1 MNEPIFIARQD
12 TLEQEILPAHW
23 LSQYKLFGEES
34 YTFQDKGIWKKLCM
48 SSAAANDRDIHAEAL
63 EEMLTTFSAEHTGK
77 WMLLVY
83 GTNAAVLEGLATMA
97 AIAANGTAMAAV
109 AGNALLMHAIT
120 NSQTAMRAIANSQ
133 TAMQRIANSTT
144 AMDAIGGSKIARG
157 AVQASPYYNSYI
169 KENDMAIAKLVVG
182 FANLESARY
191 SGCAGMA
198 ADSTAMTA
206 IAASS
211 AAMTAIAASSAAMTA
226 IAASSAAM
234 TAIAVSAVAMN
245 AIGGNSIARDAI
257 SASSY
262 YDANIKENDMAIAKL
277 VVGFANLESA
287 RYSGCAGMAADST
300 AMTAVAASS
309 TAMTAVAAS
318 STAMTAVAASS
329 TAMTAVAAS
338 GVALQAIAKAY
349 KQTADMLKFLQAVN
363 ASDTLIKSIYNTLTK
378 ATTLFGAAQL
388 GSQDSVENANSWAT
402 TSAAPNAFLACACG
416 YYSSGNSVN
425 VTYNGTVIA
434 QKKTGTKLP
443 GSVASTNVNA
453 ITMAPSTFTENGDGY
468 LAVQKFTAK

>member
-23 LSQYKLFGEES
+23 LAQYKLFGEES
-34 YTFQDKGIWKKLCM
+34 YTFQNKEIWKKLCM
-48 SSAAANDRDIHAEAL
+48 SRAAANDRDMHAEAL

-77 WMLLVY
+77 WMLLIY
-83 GTNAAVLEGLATMA
+83 GLDAAVLEGLATMA

-120 NSQTAMRAIANSQ
+120 NSETAMQAISRSQ

-144 AMDAIGGSKIARG
+144 AMDAISGSKIARG

-169 KENDMAIAKLVVG
+169 KENDMAIAKLVV
-182 FANLESARY
+182 ALASLASAGY
-191 SGCAGMA
+191 SGMAGVA
-198 ADSTAMTA
+198 ADATAMNAVAASSTAMNA
-206 IAASS
+206 VAASS
-211 AAMTAIAASSAAMTA
+211 
-226 IAASSAAM
+226 
-234 TAIAVSAVAMN
+234 VARN
-245 AIGGNSIARDAI
+245 AI
-257 SASSY
+257 SASPY
-262 YDANIKENDMAIAKL
+262 YDAKIKENDMAIAKL

-318 STAMTAVAASS
+318 
-329 TAMTAVAAS
+329 
-338 GVALQAIAKAY
+338 GVALKAIAQAY
-349 KQTADMLKFLQAVN
+349 KKTANMLKFLQAVN

-378 ATTLFGAAQL
+378 ATTLFAAAQL
-388 GSQDSVENANSWAT
+388 GAQDDVASANSWAT

-434 QKKTGTKLP
+434 QKKTGTAKP
-443 GSVASTNVNA
+443 GSVTSTNVNA

>member
-1 MNEPIFIARQD
+1 MSNPIFIARQD
-12 TLEQEILPAHW
+12 TLENDILPAQW
-23 LSQYKLFGEES
+23 LSHYKLFGEES
-34 YTFQDKGIWKKLCM
+34 YTFQDKEIWKKLCM
-48 SSAAANDRDIHAEAL
+48 SRAAANDRDMHAEAL

-77 WMLLVY
+77 WMLLIY
-83 GTNAAVLEGLATMA
+83 GLDAAVLEGLATMA

-120 NSQTAMRAIANSQ
+120 NSQTAMHAIANSE

-144 AMDAIGGSKIARG
+144 AMDAIGGSKIARD
-157 AVQASPYYNSYI
+157 AVQASPYYDAKI

-198 ADSTAMTA
+198 ADST
-206 IAASS
+206 
-211 AAMTAIAASSAAMTA
+211 AMTA

-318 STAMTAVAASS
+318 ATAMGKIAAVDAALSKLAAST
-329 TAMTAVAAS
+329 TAMDALYARKKQMKGGSAS
-338 GVALQAIAKAY
+338 KSG
-349 KQTADMLKFLQAVN
+349 KFIILE
-363 ASDTLIKSIYNTLTK
+363 I
-378 ATTLFGAAQL
+378 
-388 GSQDSVENANSWAT
+388 SQS
-402 TSAAPNAFLACACG
+402 NAFNISKYG
-416 YYSSGNSVN
+416 YATLSDGSKPDWSS
-425 VTYNGTVIA
+425 
-434 QKKTGTKLP
+434 
-443 GSVASTNVNA
+443 
-453 ITMAPSTFTENGDGY
+453 Y
-468 LAVQKFTAK
+468 LAKYAFFRKYPKHATYMLNDTDSDDYIYYFDIASP

>member
-23 LSQYKLFGEES
+23 LAQYKLFGEES

-83 GTNAAVLEGLATMA
+83 GTNAAALEGLATMA
-97 AIAANGTAMAAV
+97 AIAANGTAMGAIV
-109 AGNALLMHAIT
+109 DNALLMHAIA
-120 NSQTAMRAIANSQ
+120 NSETAMQRIANSQ

-144 AMDAIGGSKIARG
+144 AMDAISGSKIARD
-157 AVQASPYYNSYI
+157 AVQASPYYNSYIKENDMAIAKLVVSFANLASAGYSGMAGVAADATAMNAVAASSTAMNAVAASSTAMNAVAASSTAINAVAASSVARNAISASPYYDAKI

-198 ADSTAMTA
+198 GDATAMTA
-206 IAASS
+206 VAAS
-211 AAMTAIAASSAAMTA
+211 
-226 IAASSAAM
+226 
-234 TAIAVSAVAMN
+234 
-245 AIGGNSIARDAI
+245 
-257 SASSY
+257 
-262 YDANIKENDMAIAKL
+262 
-277 VVGFANLESA
+277 
-287 RYSGCAGMAADST
+287 ST

-338 GVALQAIAKAY
+338 ATAMGKIAAVDAALSKLAASTTAMDALYARK
-349 KQTADMLKFLQAVN
+349 KQMKGGSASKSGKFIILE
-363 ASDTLIKSIYNTLTK
+363 I
-378 ATTLFGAAQL
+378 
-388 GSQDSVENANSWAT
+388 SQS
-402 TSAAPNAFLACACG
+402 NAFNTSKYG
-416 YYSSGNSVN
+416 YATLSDGSKPDWSS
-425 VTYNGTVIA
+425 
-434 QKKTGTKLP
+434 
-443 GSVASTNVNA
+443 
-453 ITMAPSTFTENGDGY
+453 Y
-468 LAVQKFTAK
+468 LAKYAFFQKYPKYATYMLNDTDSDDYIYYFDIASP

>member
-1 MNEPIFIARQD
+1 MSNPIFIARQD

-34 YTFQDKGIWKKLCM
+34 YTFQDKEIWKRLCM
-48 SSAAANDRDIHAEAL
+48 SRAAANDRDMHAEAL

-77 WMLLVY
+77 WMLTVY
-83 GTNAAVLEGLATMA
+83 GMDAAVLEGLATMA
-97 AIAANGTAMAAV
+97 AVAGNGTAMAAV

-120 NSQTAMRAIANSQ
+120 NSETAMRVIANSQ
-133 TAMQRIANSTT
+133 TAMQRVANSAT
-144 AMDAIGGSKIARG
+144 AMDAISGSKIARG

-198 ADSTAMTA
+198 ADST
-206 IAASS
+206 
-211 AAMTAIAASSAAMTA
+211 
-226 IAASSAAM
+226 AM

-318 STAMTAVAASS
+318 ATAMGKIAAVDAALSKLAAST
-329 TAMTAVAAS
+329 TAMDALYARKKQMKGGSAS
-338 GVALQAIAKAY
+338 KSG
-349 KQTADMLKFLQAVN
+349 KFIILE
-363 ASDTLIKSIYNTLTK
+363 I
-378 ATTLFGAAQL
+378 
-388 GSQDSVENANSWAT
+388 SQS
-402 TSAAPNAFLACACG
+402 NAFNTSKYG
-416 YYSSGNSVN
+416 YATLSDGSKPDWSS
-425 VTYNGTVIA
+425 
-434 QKKTGTKLP
+434 
-443 GSVASTNVNA
+443 
-453 ITMAPSTFTENGDGY
+453 Y
-468 LAVQKFTAK
+468 LAKYAFFQKYPKYATYMLNDTDSDDYIYYFDIASP

>member
-1 MNEPIFIARQD
+1 MSNPIFIARQD
-12 TLEQEILPAHW
+12 TLENDILPAHW

-34 YTFQDKGIWKKLCM
+34 YTFQDKEIWKKLCM
-48 SSAAANDRDIHAEAL
+48 SSAAANDRDMHAEAL

-77 WMLLVY
+77 WMLLIY
-83 GTNAAVLEGLATMA
+83 GLDAAALEGLASMA

-109 AGNALLMHAIT
+109 AGNALLMHAIA
-120 NSQTAMRAIANSQ
+120 NSETAMQAISRSQ
-133 TAMQRIANSTT
+133 TAMQRIANSAT
-144 AMDAIGGSKIARG
+144 AMDAISGNKIARD
-157 AVQASPYYNSYI
+157 AVQASPYYDAKI

-198 ADSTAMTA
+198 ADST
-206 IAASS
+206 
-211 AAMTAIAASSAAMTA
+211 AMTAIAASSAAMTA

-318 STAMTAVAASS
+318 STAMTAVAASA
-329 TAMTAVAAS
+329 TAMGKIAAVDAALSKLAAS
-338 GVALQAIAKAY
+338 TTAMDALYARK
-349 KQTADMLKFLQAVN
+349 KQMKGGSASKSGKFIILE
-363 ASDTLIKSIYNTLTK
+363 I
-378 ATTLFGAAQL
+378 
-388 GSQDSVENANSWAT
+388 SQS
-402 TSAAPNAFLACACG
+402 NAFNTSKYG
-416 YYSSGNSVN
+416 YATLSDGSKPDWSS
-425 VTYNGTVIA
+425 
-434 QKKTGTKLP
+434 
-443 GSVASTNVNA
+443 
-453 ITMAPSTFTENGDGY
+453 Y
-468 LAVQKFTAK
+468 LAKYAFFQKYPKYATYMLNDTDSDDYIYYFDIASP

>member
-1 MNEPIFIARQD
+1 MSNPIFIARQD
-12 TLEQEILPAHW
+12 TLENDILPAHW

-34 YTFQDKGIWKKLCM
+34 YTFQDKEIWKKLCM
-48 SSAAANDRDIHAEAL
+48 SSAAANDRDMHAEAL

-77 WMLLVY
+77 WMLLIY
-83 GTNAAVLEGLATMA
+83 GLDAAALEGLASMA

-109 AGNALLMHAIT
+109 AGNALLMHAIA
-120 NSQTAMRAIANSQ
+120 NSETAMQAISRSQ
-133 TAMQRIANSTT
+133 TAMQRIANSAT
-144 AMDAIGGSKIARG
+144 AMDAISGNKIARD
-157 AVQASPYYNSYI
+157 AVQASPYYDAKI

-198 ADSTAMTA
+198 ADST
-206 IAASS
+206 
-211 AAMTAIAASSAAMTA
+211 AMTA

-338 GVALQAIAKAY
+338 ATAMGKIAAVDAALSKLAASTTAMDALYARK
-349 KQTADMLKFLQAVN
+349 KQMKGGSASKSGKFIILE
-363 ASDTLIKSIYNTLTK
+363 I
-378 ATTLFGAAQL
+378 
-388 GSQDSVENANSWAT
+388 SQS
-402 TSAAPNAFLACACG
+402 NAFNTSKYG
-416 YYSSGNSVN
+416 YATLSDGSKPDWSS
-425 VTYNGTVIA
+425 
-434 QKKTGTKLP
+434 
-443 GSVASTNVNA
+443 
-453 ITMAPSTFTENGDGY
+453 Y
-468 LAVQKFTAK
+468 LAKYAFFQKYPKYATYMLNDTDSDDYIYYFDIASP

>member
-1 MNEPIFIARQD
+1 MSNPIFIARQD

-34 YTFQDKGIWKKLCM
+34 YTFQDKEIWKKLCM
-48 SSAAANDRDIHAEAL
+48 SSAAANDRDMHAEAL

-77 WMLLVY
+77 WMLTVY
-83 GTNAAVLEGLATMA
+83 GMDAAVLEGLASMA
-97 AIAANGTAMAAV
+97 AVAGNGTAMAAV
-109 AGNALLMHAIT
+109 AANALLMHAIT
-120 NSQTAMRAIANSQ
+120 NSETAMRAIANSQ
-133 TAMQRIANSTT
+133 TAMHAIANSETAMQRIANSTT
-144 AMDAIGGSKIARG
+144 AMDAIGGSKIARD
-157 AVQASPYYNSYI
+157 AVQASPYYDAKI

-198 ADSTAMTA
+198 ADST
-206 IAASS
+206 
-211 AAMTAIAASSAAMTA
+211 AMTA

-338 GVALQAIAKAY
+338 ATAMGKIAAVDAALSKLAASTTAMDALYARK
-349 KQTADMLKFLQAVN
+349 KQMKGGSASKSGKFIILE
-363 ASDTLIKSIYNTLTK
+363 I
-378 ATTLFGAAQL
+378 
-388 GSQDSVENANSWAT
+388 SQS
-402 TSAAPNAFLACACG
+402 NAFNTSKYG
-416 YYSSGNSVN
+416 YATLSDGSKPDWSS
-425 VTYNGTVIA
+425 
-434 QKKTGTKLP
+434 
-443 GSVASTNVNA
+443 
-453 ITMAPSTFTENGDGY
+453 Y
-468 LAVQKFTAK
+468 LAKYAFFQKYPKYATYMLNDTDSDDYIYYFDIASP

>member
-34 YTFQDKGIWKKLCM
+34 YTFQDKEIWKRLCM
-48 SSAAANDRDIHAEAL
+48 SRAAANDRDMHAEAL

-77 WMLLVY
+77 WMLTVY
-83 GTNAAVLEGLATMA
+83 GMDAAVLEGLATMA
-97 AIAANGTAMAAV
+97 AVAGNGTAMAAV
-109 AGNALLMHAIT
+109 AGNALLMHAIINSETAMHAIT
-120 NSQTAMRAIANSQ
+120 NSETAMRAIANSQ
-133 TAMQRIANSTT
+133 TAMQRVANSAT
-144 AMDAIGGSKIARG
+144 AMDAISGSKIARD
-157 AVQASPYYNSYI
+157 AVQASPYYDAKI

-198 ADSTAMTA
+198 AD
-206 IAASS
+206 S

-318 STAMTAVAASS
+318 ATAMGKIAAVDAALSKLAAST
-329 TAMTAVAAS
+329 TAMDALYARKKQMKGGSAS
-338 GVALQAIAKAY
+338 KSG
-349 KQTADMLKFLQAVN
+349 KFIILE
-363 ASDTLIKSIYNTLTK
+363 I
-378 ATTLFGAAQL
+378 
-388 GSQDSVENANSWAT
+388 SQS
-402 TSAAPNAFLACACG
+402 NAFNTSKYG
-416 YYSSGNSVN
+416 YATLSDGSKPDWSS
-425 VTYNGTVIA
+425 
-434 QKKTGTKLP
+434 
-443 GSVASTNVNA
+443 
-453 ITMAPSTFTENGDGY
+453 Y
-468 LAVQKFTAK
+468 LAKYAFFQKYPKYATYMLNDTDSDDYIYYFDIASP

>member
-1 MNEPIFIARQD
+1 MSNPIFIARQD
-12 TLEQEILPAHW
+12 TLEQEILPAQW

-34 YTFQDKGIWKKLCM
+34 YTFQDKEIWKRLCM
-48 SSAAANDRDIHAEAL
+48 SRAAANDRDMHAEAL

-77 WMLLVY
+77 WMLTVY
-83 GTNAAVLEGLATMA
+83 GMDAAVLEGLATMA
-97 AIAANGTAMAAV
+97 AVAGNGTAMAAV

-120 NSQTAMRAIANSQ
+120 NSETAMRVIANSQ
-133 TAMQRIANSTT
+133 TAMQRVANSAT
-144 AMDAIGGSKIARG
+144 AMDAISGSKIARD
-157 AVQASPYYNSYI
+157 AVQASPYYDAKI

-211 AAMTAIAASSAAMTA
+211 AAMTA
-226 IAASSAAM
+226 
-234 TAIAVSAVAMN
+234 
-245 AIGGNSIARDAI
+245 
-257 SASSY
+257 
-262 YDANIKENDMAIAKL
+262 
-277 VVGFANLESA
+277 
-287 RYSGCAGMAADST
+287 
-300 AMTAVAASS
+300 
-309 TAMTAVAAS
+309 
-318 STAMTAVAASS
+318 MTAVAASS

-338 GVALQAIAKAY
+338 GVALKAIAQAY
-349 KQTADMLKFLQAVN
+349 KKTANMLQFLKAVN
-363 ASDTLIKSIYNTLTK
+363 ASDTLVKRIYSTLTN
-378 ATTLFGAAQL
+378 ATALFGAAQL

-416 YYSSGNSVN
+416 YYGSSSDSVS

-434 QKKTGTKLP
+434 QKKTGTAKP
-443 GSVASTNVNA
+443 GSVTSTNVNA

>member
-23 LSQYKLFGEES
+23 LAQYKLFGEES
-34 YTFQDKGIWKKLCM
+34 YTFQDKEIWKKLCM
-48 SSAAANDRDIHAEAL
+48 SSAAANDRDMHAEAG

-77 WMLLVY
+77 WMLTVY
-83 GTNAAVLEGLATMA
+83 GMDAAVLEGLASMA

-120 NSQTAMRAIANSQ
+120 NSETAMQAISRSQ

-144 AMDAIGGSKIARG
+144 AMDAISGSKIARG

-169 KENDMAIAKLVVG
+169 KENDMAIAKLVVS
-182 FANLESARY
+182 FANLASAGY
-191 SGCAGMA
+191 SGMAGVA
-198 ADSTAMTA
+198 ADATAMNA
-206 IAASS
+206 VAASS
-211 AAMTAIAASSAAMTA
+211 
-226 IAASSAAM
+226 
-234 TAIAVSAVAMN
+234 VARN
-245 AIGGNSIARDAI
+245 AI
-257 SASSY
+257 SASPY
-262 YDANIKENDMAIAKL
+262 YDAKIKENDMAIAKL

-318 STAMTAVAASS
+318 STAMTAVAAS
-329 TAMTAVAAS
+329 
-338 GVALQAIAKAY
+338 GVALKAIAQAY
-349 KQTADMLKFLQAVN
+349 KKTANMLQFLKAVN
-363 ASDTLIKSIYNTLTK
+363 ASDTLVKRIYSTLTN
-378 ATTLFGAAQL
+378 ATALFGAAQL

-416 YYSSGNSVN
+416 YYGSSSDSVS

-434 QKKTGTKLP
+434 QKKTGTKQP

>member
-34 YTFQDKGIWKKLCM
+34 YTFQDKEIWKRLCM
-48 SSAAANDRDIHAEAL
+48 SRAAANDRDMHAEAL

-77 WMLLVY
+77 WMLTVY
-83 GTNAAVLEGLATMA
+83 GMDAAVLEGLATMA
-97 AIAANGTAMAAV
+97 AVAGNGTAMAAV
-109 AGNALLMHAIT
+109 AGNALLMHAIINSETAMHAIT
-120 NSQTAMRAIANSQ
+120 NSETAMRAIANSQ
-133 TAMQRIANSTT
+133 TAMQRVANSAT
-144 AMDAIGGSKIARG
+144 AMDAISGSKIARD
-157 AVQASPYYNSYI
+157 AVQASPYYDAKI

-198 ADSTAMTA
+198 ADSAAMTA

-318 STAMTAVAASS
+318 ATAMGKIAAVDAALSKLAAST
-329 TAMTAVAAS
+329 TAMDALYARKKQMKGGSAS
-338 GVALQAIAKAY
+338 KSG
-349 KQTADMLKFLQAVN
+349 KFIILE
-363 ASDTLIKSIYNTLTK
+363 I
-378 ATTLFGAAQL
+378 
-388 GSQDSVENANSWAT
+388 SQS
-402 TSAAPNAFLACACG
+402 NAFNTSKYG
-416 YYSSGNSVN
+416 YATLSDGSKPDWSS
-425 VTYNGTVIA
+425 
-434 QKKTGTKLP
+434 
-443 GSVASTNVNA
+443 
-453 ITMAPSTFTENGDGY
+453 Y
-468 LAVQKFTAK
+468 LAKYAFFQKYPKYATYMLNDTDSDDYIYYFDIASP

>member
-12 TLEQEILPAHW
+12 TLEQEILPAQW

-34 YTFQDKGIWKKLCM
+34 YTFQDKEIWKKLCM
-48 SSAAANDRDIHAEAL
+48 SSAAANDRDMHAEAL

-77 WMLLVY
+77 WMLTVY
-83 GTNAAVLEGLATMA
+83 GMDAAVLEGLASMA

-120 NSQTAMRAIANSQ
+120 NSETAMQAISRSQ

-144 AMDAIGGSKIARG
+144 AMDAISGSKIARG

-182 FANLESARY
+182 FANLASAGY
-191 SGCAGMA
+191 SGMAGVA
-198 ADSTAMTA
+198 ADATAMNAVAASSTAMNA
-206 IAASS
+206 VAASS
-211 AAMTAIAASSAAMTA
+211 
-226 IAASSAAM
+226 
-234 TAIAVSAVAMN
+234 VARN
-245 AIGGNSIARDAI
+245 AI
-257 SASSY
+257 SASPY
-262 YDANIKENDMAIAKL
+262 YDEKIKENDMAIAKM

-300 AMTAVAASS
+300 AMN
-309 TAMTAVAAS
+309 
-318 STAMTAVAASS
+318 AVAASS

-338 GVALQAIAKAY
+338 GVALKAIAQAY
-349 KQTADMLKFLQAVN
+349 KKTANMLQFLKAVN
-363 ASDTLIKSIYNTLTK
+363 ASDTLVKRIYSTLTN
-378 ATTLFGAAQL
+378 ATALFGAAQL
-388 GSQDSVENANSWAT
+388 GAQDGVADANSWAT

-416 YYSSGNSVN
+416 YYNSGGANVD

-434 QKKTGTKLP
+434 QNKTGTRQP
-443 GSVASTNVNA
+443 GSVTSTNVNA
-453 ITMAPSTFTENGDGY
+453 ITMAPSTFTENGDGW

>member
-1 MNEPIFIARQD
+1 MSNPIFIARQD

-34 YTFQDKGIWKKLCM
+34 YTFQDKEIWKKLCM
-48 SSAAANDRDIHAEAL
+48 SSAAANDRDMHAEAL

-77 WMLLVY
+77 WMLTVY
-83 GTNAAVLEGLATMA
+83 GMDAAVLEGLASMA
-97 AIAANGTAMAAV
+97 AVAGNGTAMAAV
-109 AGNALLMHAIT
+109 AANALLMHAIT
-120 NSQTAMRAIANSQ
+120 NSETAMRAIANSQ
-133 TAMQRIANSTT
+133 TAMHAIANSETAMQRIANSTT
-144 AMDAIGGSKIARG
+144 AMDAIGGSKIARD
-157 AVQASPYYNSYI
+157 AVQASPYY
-169 KENDMAIAKLVVG
+169 DAK
-182 FANLESARY
+182 
-191 SGCAGMA
+191 
-198 ADSTAMTA
+198 
-206 IAASS
+206 
-211 AAMTAIAASSAAMTA
+211 
-226 IAASSAAM
+226 
-234 TAIAVSAVAMN
+234 
-245 AIGGNSIARDAI
+245 
-257 SASSY
+257 
-262 YDANIKENDMAIAKL
+262 IKENDMAIAKL

-318 STAMTAVAASS
+318 
-329 TAMTAVAAS
+329 
-338 GVALQAIAKAY
+338 GVALKAIAQAY
-349 KQTADMLKFLQAVN
+349 KKTANMLQFLKAVN
-363 ASDTLIKSIYNTLTK
+363 ASDTLVKRIYSTLTN
-378 ATTLFGAAQL
+378 ATALFGAAQL

-416 YYSSGNSVN
+416 YYGSSSDSVS

-434 QKKTGTKLP
+434 QKKTGTKQP